1 MPPMIGETLLLYL
14 DPRSTCGRS
23 DFADNIIGQLPC
35 HSLQQASRGALI
47 VYIRVYP
54 VPNLATGG
62 RGIWGEGWECVQQ
75 VMCVLCWSVE
85 DPRAWVLIP
94 AWAVFENRR
103 RSQWVCRCGTEV
115 VACRNPL
122 FLSIQGHC
130 WGPEDRLWTEACQ
143 RSRRP
148 HGPSKTC
155 RASPQEMYKL
165 TRWVYPVNVT

>member
-62 RGIWGEGWECVQQ
+62 GGFEARVESVSSRLCVCCVGQWKTPGPGSWFLPEQYLKTEDGASGFVGVEQRLWLAEIHFSCPFKGIAGGPKIGFGLRPVSEAGGL
-75 VMCVLCWSVE
+75 M
-85 DPRAWVLIP
+85 DPR
-94 AWAVFENRR
+94 RR
-103 RSQWVCRCGTEV
+103 AGLHHRRCISWQGG
-115 VACRNPL
+115 
-122 FLSIQGHC
+122 FIQ
-130 WGPEDRLWTEACQ
+130 
-143 RSRRP
+143 
-148 HGPSKTC
+148 
-155 RASPQEMYKL
+155 
-165 TRWVYPVNVT
+165 